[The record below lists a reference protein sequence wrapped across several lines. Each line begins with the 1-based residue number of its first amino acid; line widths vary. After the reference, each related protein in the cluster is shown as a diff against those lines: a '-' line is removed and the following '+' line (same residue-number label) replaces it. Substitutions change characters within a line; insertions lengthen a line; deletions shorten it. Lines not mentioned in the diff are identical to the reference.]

1 MTRIPLTVGTLFILT
16 VLAVVAVALAGW
28 LVTTA
33 WPSAPS
39 GAATVVVSALVASAA
54 SLLVYT
60 RLLAK
65 SRLGRQDVTAWLVV
79 TALTLLVGL
88 VVQDVLP
95 TVFAPSATA
104 LQSMFGLP

>member
-16 VLAVVAVALAGW
+16 VLAVVAVALEGW
-28 LVTTA
+28 LVATV
-33 WPSAPS
+33 WPSPPMGVLA
-39 GAATVVVSALVASAA
+39 VVVSAAVASAA
-54 SLLVYT
+54 SLLAYT

-79 TALTLLVGL
+79 TALTLLIGV

-95 TVFAPSATA
+95 TIFTPSATA
-104 LQSMFGLP
+104 LQSMLTFP

>member
-28 LVTTA
+28 LVPT
-33 WPSAPS
+33 PCPGPPS
-39 GAATVVVSALVASAA
+39 GAATVVVSALVPSAA

-79 TALTLLVGL
+79 TALTLLVGVGVRGGPPARL
-88 VVQDVLP
+88 TP
-95 TVFAPSATA
+95 PSTPFPS
-104 LQSMFGLP
+104 L